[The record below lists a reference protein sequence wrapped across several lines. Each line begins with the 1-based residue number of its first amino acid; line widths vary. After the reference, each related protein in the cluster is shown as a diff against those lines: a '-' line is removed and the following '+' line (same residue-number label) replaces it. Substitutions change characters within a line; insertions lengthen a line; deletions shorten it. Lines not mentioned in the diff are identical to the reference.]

1 MQAPAPAP
9 AMGGSVSAARP
20 AGAFRL
26 RGGLSTLTLWPI
38 YREDD
43 GRRMFHRPCGSWAF
57 FCWNCGGATLATLWP
72 CGATIASA
80 VRAGERA
87 A

>member
-1 MQAPAPAP
+1 MQAPAQ
-9 AMGGSVSAARP
+9 SVTSDVDAEVVSL
-20 AGAFRL
+20 L

-43 GRRMFHRPCGSWAF
+43 GRRMFSRPCGSWAF

-72 CGATIASA
+72 CGATLASA